1 MKKPIFIEPKASW
14 KFFDFNEFKEFKDL
28 FVLLSLRDVKLRY
41 KQTVLGVLWVVFQ
54 PLVTV
59 VVFTY
64 IFGRLA
70 KLPSDGVPY
79 LIFAFSGLLPWF
91 FFSQAIQRGSNSLV
105 SDARLISKVYFPRLL
120 VPISSVAA
128 VVIDFLVMTVLF
140 FILMAVYQICPTWRL
155 ACLPL
160 FLFWTFLFSAAIA
173 IWLSA
178 FNVYYRDFAYIL
190 PFIIQIWMYASP
202 IIYSGSIIPDQWK
215 FFYALNP
222 ISGIIDGFRW
232 CLFGNHSFPY
242 FSCSISLVI
251 SLICFFGSCVTFKR
265 IERFFADVI

>member
-1 MKKPIFIEPKASW
+1 LKPVVIEPKSSL
-14 KFFDFNEFKEFKDL
+14 KFFDFKELKEFRDL

-70 KLPSDGVPY
+70 RLPSDGVPY
-79 LIFAFSGLLPWF
+79 LVFAFSGLLPWF

-105 SDARLISKVYFPRLL
+105 SDARLISKVYFPRML
-120 VPISSVAA
+120 VPISSVASVA
-128 VVIDFLVMTVLF
+128 IDFLVMTALF
-140 FILMAVYQICPTWRL
+140 FVIMAFYQIAPTWRL
-155 ACLPL
+155 ASLPL
-160 FLFWTFLFSAAIA
+160 LLCWTFVFSTAIA

-190 PFIIQIWMYASP
+190 PFLIQVWMYASP

-215 FFYALNP
+215 LLYSLNP
-222 ISGIIDGFRW
+222 LAGIIDAFRW
-232 CLFGNHSFPY
+232 CLLGTTPFPILSFTV
-242 FSCSISLVI
+242 SLAMT
-251 SLICFFGSCVTFKR
+251 LICFFGSCFTFKK